1 LFEHELDSYV
11 NRESSIVNTTR
22 YNENIRI
29 EQGPVPI
36 DSNILIAECC
46 IHD

>member
-1 LFEHELDSYV
+1 MNIV
-11 NRESSIVNTTR
+11 KRESSIVNTTP

-29 EQGPVPI
+29 EQDLVPI
-36 DSNILIAECC
+36 DSNILIAECG